1 MRFLKTKKKLH
12 VFNWLFKVLDLK
24 LKWEIK
30 EKQME
35 KIHVKLYA
43 FNWLFKV
50 LDLKLKWEKN
60 EKNGKIS
67 FEFACI

>member
-1 MRFLKTKKKLH
+1 
-12 VFNWLFKVLDLK
+12 VLDLK

>member
-1 MRFLKTKKKLH
+1 
-12 VFNWLFKVLDLK
+12 VLDLK

-50 LDLKLKWEKN
+50 LDLKLKWDKKRK
-60 EKNGKIS
+60 KNGKNS
-67 FEFACI
+67 CEVVCI

>member
-1 MRFLKTKKKLH
+1 
-12 VFNWLFKVLDLK
+12 
-24 LKWEIK
+24 
-30 EKQME
+30 ME